1 MEMAAVSPFDAL
13 LWASVTDGRFRG
25 LGDTVE
31 RARRDDTPRS
41 VAVTVETVFTET
53 GHPFDLMKPS
63 NMLNMERQSG
73 HGVELIRFLDLEGQ
87 WVLAAFTTEYP
98 GVYQLI
104 SSLPTTHPR
113 WKRVER
119 WIGAARGV
127 LRCFLNHQD
136 FEGIGNRLAA
146 IDEVEVVR
154 MTARVIGDFSSI
166 TRGFPLRSGAPRPSH
181 LDAIA
186 EAEGMVAA
194 VNTLTLHVGDVVT
207 LHLRRLAGATYYSGD
222 FDVFQ
227 HEVMS
232 HLADAASRRRALMT
246 SRQRRYDE
254 PVKPITIQL
263 DRPILATASD
273 TGAVIDHIGTISNCT
288 LAVFHRNPYLHLAVT
303 DEIDGS
309 NFDVLVTE
317 ADAIEVYPG
326 YRASMAALSR
336 LTQQLGE
343 RFGATEIL
351 DSVAAVVTLEELLN
365 G

>member
-1 MEMAAVSPFDAL
+1 METEAVSPFDAL
-13 LWASVTDGRFRG
+13 LWASVTGGSFCG
-25 LGDTVE
+25 LGDAVNQ
-31 RARRDDTPRS
+31 ARRDDTLRS
-41 VAVTVETVFTET
+41 VAVTVETVFTES

-63 NMLNMERQSG
+63 NMLHIERQSG
-73 HGVELIRFLDLEGQ
+73 PGVELLRFLDSEGQ
-87 WVLAAFTTEYP
+87 WVLAAFTTEHP
-98 GVYQLI
+98 GVFQLL

-136 FEGIGNRLAA
+136 FESIGNHLAR

-166 TRGFPLRSGAPRPSH
+166 TRGFPSRSGAPRPTH

-222 FDVFQ
+222 FDLFQ

-232 HLADAASRRRALMT
+232 RLADAAAGRRTLMT
-246 SRQRRYDE
+246 GRQRQYDK
-254 PVKPITIQL
+254 PVRPITIQL

-273 TGAVIDHIGTISNCT
+273 TGAVIDLIGTITNCT
-288 LAVFHRNPYLHLAVT
+288 LAVFHRNPYLHMAVT

-309 NFDVLVTE
+309 NFDVMVTE

-351 DSVAAVVTLEELLN
+351 DSVATVVTLEELLN